1 MKINITNTLCSSPL
15 LCCCFTAGLKNSLN
29 LLIEINKQP
38 SSEHTNFPG
47 FFTKSESKQQVCY
60 LTTTSTSFDN
70 NAYETSL
77 NSEAKSIL
85 FAVNNLRRDSTPR
98 FTRISSVNEAKP

>member
-47 FFTKSESKQQVCY
+47 LFLQKAKANKKSVTLRLPALALIIMPTK
-60 LTTTSTSFDN
+60 L
-70 NAYETSL
+70 
-77 NSEAKSIL
+77 
-85 FAVNNLRRDSTPR
+85 P
-98 FTRISSVNEAKP
+98 